1 MNIALNRKATADSR
15 EATRKTNDQ
24 FEALTLDSAF
34 SEAVRELAEKSIDQ
48 TREVYERSKNALEAA
63 ADTMARSFDALGQ
76 GAAALNRKV
85 IEIAHENVSSG
96 FDLAKS
102 LATAKTL
109 AEVVEMPASYWRKR
123 LSALAAQAEEFR
135 SLSTKM
141 ATDMAAPI
149 NAHVTRSIEQLAG
162 AKIAANAEPD
172 SKSR

>member
-96 FDLAKS
+96 FELAKS
-102 LATAKTL
+102 WPRPRPSPRWWKCRR
-109 AEVVEMPASYWRKR
+109 PIGASTSVRSRLKPRSSGRCPPRWRPTWP
-123 LSALAAQAEEFR
+123 LQ
-135 SLSTKM
+135 STRM
-141 ATDMAAPI
+141 
-149 NAHVTRSIEQLAG
+149 
-162 AKIAANAEPD
+162 
-172 SKSR
+172 

>member
-63 ADTMARSFDALGQ
+63 ADTMARSFDALG
-76 GAAALNRKV
+76 AAARNRKV

-96 FDLAKS
+96 FELAKS

-109 AEVVEMPASYWRKR
+109 AEVVEMPATYWRKH

-149 NAHVTRSIEQLAG
+149 NARVTRSIEQLAG